1 MCGGS
6 ILEIDFKVIG
16 KRIRIARIQADLT
29 QEKLAELI
37 GVSTPY
43 MSNIERG
50 TTKVSLTRLISIANA
65 LSADGIDQYVY
76 DLVKQH
82 RVNYH
87 KEIQS
92 ILEDCDGREISFIV
106 QKLRDIKIDMHEL
119 KKLYEIN

>member
-1 MCGGS
+1 M
-6 ILEIDFKVIG
+6 EIDFKVIG
-16 KRIRIARIQADLT
+16 KRIKNARIQADLT

-37 GVSTPY
+37 GVSIPY

-65 LSADGIDQYVY
+65 LSTDGIDQFVY

-92 ILEDCDGREISFIV
+92 ILEDCDGSEISFIV
-106 QKLRDIKIDMHEL
+106 QKLKDIKIDMHEL
-119 KKLYEIN
+119 KKLYENEKDKETD